1 MKLWKIL
8 ATGALLAAFATGASG
23 QTTLR
28 IFTGGQQRPD
38 VMRKIAD
45 EYTKRNPNVKIDV
58 EVGGAT
64 SEAQQ
69 QYLNTVLASKDSALD
84 LMLIDVIRPAQW
96 AAAGWAEP
104 LDSYLG
110 ADKAKLLP
118 TYLKAYAEANQ
129 VNGKLIALPYFAD
142 SQFLYYRKDLLE
154 KYKRPVPKTWDDM
167 METAKIIMDGE
178 KNPQLQGFSTA
189 GAPIEGTVCTYLVP
203 LWGMGSDLTKDGKLN
218 LDTPQARQPFQL
230 YGRMKQA
237 GVLPKNIAEIP
248 TDRIRVDFQAG
259 NVVFAQTLGL
269 RLEPRRE
276 RRRHQG
282 QGQGGGGA
290 AAGRQGRQGR
300 DVHRRLADRR
310 ERVLQEQGRG
320 GEVRAL
326 PVVARSL
333 EAAGNPRLAPSRVP
347 AGVQGP
353 RRAEGQSVVRR
364 GAARGRCGEVAAGH
378 AALHEV
384 SDIIRSNMNAYL
396 AGTKTTD
403 TALSDMKTRLAPLYV
418 TCATASAGRP
428 GASFGGSAAAEIEAA
443 AWGHTDSPPSRSTR
457 TCPSARSAFSCSCRR
472 RCCCA

>member
-8 ATGALLAAFATGASG
+8 VTAAALAVAGATIAVDASA

-45 EYTKRNPNVKIDV
+45 EYTKRNPNVKVEV

-110 ADKAKLLP
+110 ADKGKILP

-178 KNPQLQGFSTA
+178 KNPQMQGFSTA

-218 LDTPQARQPFQL
+218 LDTPEARQPFQL

-259 NVVFAQTLGL
+259 NVVFAQTWGYVWNRVENDADTKVKGKVGVTVL
-269 RLEPRRE
+269 PADK
-276 RRRHQG
+276 
-282 QGQGGGGA
+282 GGKGATCIGGWQVA
-290 AAGRQGRQGR
+290 VSAFSKNKAEAVKFARYLSSPEVSKQQAI
-300 DVHRRLADRR
+300 LASHLPVFPQVYKDP
-310 ERVLQEQGRG
+310 EVLKANPWFAE
-320 GEVRAL
+320 AL
-326 PVVARSL
+326 PVVD
-333 EAAGNPRLAPSRVP
+333 AAKSRPVTPRYT
-347 AGVQGP
+347 
-353 RRAEGQSVVRR
+353 
-364 GAARGRCGEVAAGH
+364 
-378 AALHEV
+378 EV

-403 TALSDMKTRLAPLYV
+403 TALNDMKTRLAPIYK
-418 TCATASAGRP
+418 
-428 GASFGGSAAAEIEAA
+428 
-443 AWGHTDSPPSRSTR
+443 
-457 TCPSARSAFSCSCRR
+457 
-472 RCCCA
+472 